1 MKKTLI
7 ILILNILIS
16 TFSYANDS
24 QNTKETTAI
33 SNQLKTLQ
41 ELYKSGAISGY
52 EYEKEK
58 KKFKGNKREKLLTL
72 KELELL
78 QIDPFFLI

>member
-1 MKKTLI
+1 MNKILL

-24 QNTKETTAI
+24 QDTKETTVI
-33 SNQLKTLQ
+33 TDQLKTLQ
-41 ELYKSGAISGY
+41 DLYKSGAISGY

-58 KKFKGNKREKLLTL
+58 KKILNN
-72 KELELL
+72 
-78 QIDPFFLI
+78 

>member
-7 ILILNILIS
+7 ILIFNILIS

-24 QNTKETTAI
+24 QDSKETTAI
-33 SNQLKTLQ
+33 SEQLKTLQ
-41 ELYKSGAISGY
+41 DLYKSGAISGY

-58 KKFKGNKREKLLTL
+58 KKIL
-72 KELELL
+72 KK
-78 QIDPFFLI
+78 

>member
-1 MKKTLI
+1 MKKVFI
-7 ILILNILIS
+7 IIILNILIS

-24 QNTKETTAI
+24 QDTKETTVI
-33 SNQLKTLQ
+33 SDQLKTLQ

-58 KKFKGNKREKLLTL
+58 KKILNK
-72 KELELL
+72 
-78 QIDPFFLI
+78 

>member
-1 MKKTLI
+1 MKKTFI

-24 QNTKETTAI
+24 QDPKKTTAI
-33 SNQLKTLQ
+33 SDQLKTLQ
-41 ELYKSGAISGY
+41 KLYKSGAISGY

-58 KKFKGNKREKLLTL
+58 KKIL
-72 KELELL
+72 KK
-78 QIDPFFLI
+78 

>member
-1 MKKTLI
+1 MKKIFI

-24 QNTKETTAI
+24 QDSKETTAI
-33 SNQLKTLQ
+33 SDQLKSLQ
-41 ELYKSGAISGY
+41 DLYKSGAISGY

-58 KKFKGNKREKLLTL
+58 KKILNN
-72 KELELL
+72 
-78 QIDPFFLI
+78 

>member
-1 MKKTLI
+1 MKKILI

-24 QNTKETTAI
+24 QDSKETTAI
-33 SNQLKTLQ
+33 SEQLKTLQ
-41 ELYKSGAISGY
+41 DLYKTGAISGY

-58 KKFKGNKREKLLTL
+58 KKIL
-72 KELELL
+72 KK
-78 QIDPFFLI
+78 

>member
-1 MKKTLI
+1 MKKIFI

-24 QNTKETTAI
+24 KDSKENTAI
-33 SNQLKTLQ
+33 SDQLKTLQ
-41 ELYKSGAISGY
+41 DLYKTGAISGY

-58 KKFKGNKREKLLTL
+58 KKNFKEV
-72 KELELL
+72 
-78 QIDPFFLI
+78 I

>member
-1 MKKTLI
+1 MKKVLI

-24 QNTKETTAI
+24 QDSKETTAI
-33 SNQLKTLQ
+33 SEQLKTLQ
-41 ELYKSGAISGY
+41 DLYKSGAISGY

-58 KKFKGNKREKLLTL
+58 KKIL
-72 KELELL
+72 KK
-78 QIDPFFLI
+78 

>member
-1 MKKTLI
+1 MKKVLI

-24 QNTKETTAI
+24 QETKETTAI
-33 SNQLKTLQ
+33 SDQLKTLQ
-41 ELYKSGAISGY
+41 DLYKTGVISGY

-58 KKFKGNKREKLLTL
+58 KKIL
-72 KELELL
+72 KK
-78 QIDPFFLI
+78 

>member
-1 MKKTLI
+1 MKKIFI

-24 QNTKETTAI
+24 QDSKETTAI
-33 SNQLKTLQ
+33 SDQLKTLQ
-41 ELYKSGAISGY
+41 DLYRTGAISGY

-58 KKFKGNKREKLLTL
+58 KKIL
-72 KELELL
+72 KK
-78 QIDPFFLI
+78 